1 MLKFSGWSCLI
12 SDEDWRLSFLVHLNR
27 ISHNS
32 NEITLICDNFVRGK
46 APMNSFSTRECDLN
60 RIKMFDVNL
69 THWNK
74 HAKGISPKRGMRS
87 KIWWLAE
94 FCNSHC
100 VSHFAAFFIGMG
112 TKISIVENFRFL
124 FLNNLV
130 INFLNFMF
138 KNCFR
143 KNSLKRTKVRFK
155 IVLMILPQVHLRKPC
170 YDFSFL

>member
-1 MLKFSGWSCLI
+1 MLKFSGCSCLI
-12 SDEDWRLSFLVHLNR
+12 SDEDWRWRFVIHLCR
-27 ISHNS
+27 WSRGS
-32 NEITLICDNFVRGK
+32 DEITLICDHFVRGK
-46 APMNSFSTRECDLN
+46 HLMNSFSTRECDLN
-60 RIKMFDVNL
+60 RIKMYDVNL

-74 HAKGISPKRGMRS
+74 HGQRISSDRGMRS

-100 VSHFAAFFIGMG
+100 VSHFAAFFIVMG

-130 INFLNFMF
+130 ISFWIL
-138 KNCFR
+138 CLR
-143 KNSLKRTKVRFK
+143 HIPRRHAKRTKVRFK